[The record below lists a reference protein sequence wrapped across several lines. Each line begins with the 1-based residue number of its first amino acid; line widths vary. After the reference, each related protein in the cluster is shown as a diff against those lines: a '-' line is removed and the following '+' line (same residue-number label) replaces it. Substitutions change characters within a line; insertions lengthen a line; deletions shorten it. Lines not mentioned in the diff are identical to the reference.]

1 VAKRTAPDELSDRE
15 KLFVAAYLKDP
26 NGTQAAVAA
35 GYSERSARQQATRLL
50 TKASIRAAIDAA
62 TTKVAEDAGLTKES
76 VLRQLQRMVEAD
88 IAQCFDEHGNLKPI
102 HEIPV
107 ELRTAIAS
115 VESEELWEGSGEA
128 RTRIGSARKVKL
140 WDKNSAIEKAMKH
153 LGLLKERVEHTGAN
167 GGPIQTETRDYGPM
181 LRRFRAGGK

>member
-1 VAKRTAPDELSDRE
+1 MAKQSTSGVLNDRQNR
-15 KLFVAAYLKDP
+15 FVKEYLIDCNAK
-26 NGTQAAVAA
+26 QAAIRA
-35 GYSERSARQQATRLL
+35 GYSAKTAEQIGSRLL
-50 TKASIRAAIDAA
+50 RHVVVRAAIDAA
-62 TTKVAEDAGLTKES
+62 MTRRAEKVGLSAES

-115 VESEELWEGSGEA
+115 VESEELWEGRGED
-128 RTRIGSARKVKL
+128 RVRIGSARKVKL

-153 LGLLKERVEHTGAN
+153 LGLLKERVEHTGAG